1 MTYNYFVMK
10 IFLSFSLAI
19 TLKTA
24 AASLEV
30 SSFSHDQIC
39 MMAKD
44 PPLSAQVT
52 YEINKRKISCNNG
65 IVVNESEISINKA
78 TTKTLRFKRWNKML
92 RGKGPV
98 YSTRSGTNLKID
110 TFGDEKSIT
119 IDRAF

>member
-1 MTYNYFVMK
+1 MK
-10 IFLSFSLAI
+10 IFLSLSLAI

-24 AASLEV
+24 VASLEV
-30 SSFSHDQIC
+30 GSFSHDQIC

-44 PPLSAQVT
+44 PPLSVQVT
-52 YEINKRKISCNNG
+52 YEINIRKISCNDG
-65 IVVNESEISINKA
+65 IVVNQSEISINKNSA
-78 TTKTLRFKRWNKML
+78 RTLKFKKWNKAL

-98 YSTRSGTNLKID
+98 YSTRSGTNIKID

>member
-1 MTYNYFVMK
+1 
-10 IFLSFSLAI
+10 
-19 TLKTA
+19 
-24 AASLEV
+24 
-30 SSFSHDQIC
+30 

-52 YEINKRKISCNNG
+52 YEINKRKISCNDG
-65 IVVNESEISINKA
+65 IVVNESEISINKVSA
-78 TTKTLRFKRWNKML
+78 RALKFKRWNTML

>member
-1 MTYNYFVMK
+1 MTYNTFEMK
-10 IFLSFSLAI
+10 KTLFIFFMIS
-19 TLKTA
+19 LKTSE
-24 AASLEV
+24 ASLEI
-30 SSFSHDQIC
+30 SGFSDAQIC
-39 MMAKD
+39 MIAKD
-44 PPLSAQVT
+44 PPLSVQVT
-52 YEINKRKISCNNG
+52 FEISERKIICNDG
-65 IVVNESEISINKA
+65 IAINDSEVSINKA

>member
-1 MTYNYFVMK
+1 MK
-10 IFLSFSLAI
+10 IFIFLSLTI

-24 AASLEV
+24 IASLEI
-30 SSFSHDQIC
+30 SSFSDNQIC
-39 MMAKD
+39 MIAKD
-44 PPLSAQVT
+44 PPLSVQVT
-52 YEINKRKISCNNG
+52 YEINEREIICADG
-65 IVVNESEISINKA
+65 IAVNESEISINKVSA
-78 TTKTLRFKRWNKML
+78 RALKFKRWNKML

>member
-10 IFLSFSLAI
+10 IFLFLSLAI

-24 AASLEV
+24 VASLEV

-52 YEINKRKISCNNG
+52 YEINEREIICVDG
-65 IVVNESEISINKA
+65 IAVNESEISINKVSA
-78 TTKTLRFKRWNKML
+78 RALKFKRWNKML

>member
-1 MTYNYFVMK
+1 MTYNYFLMK
-10 IFLSFSLAI
+10 MFLALSLAI

-44 PPLSAQVT
+44 PPLSVQVT
-52 YEINKRKISCNNG
+52 YEINKRKISCNDG
-65 IVVNESEISINKA
+65 IVVNQSEISINKNSA
-78 TTKTLRFKRWNKML
+78 RTLKFKKWNKAL

-98 YSTRSGTNLKID
+98 YSTHSGTNIKID

>member
-1 MTYNYFVMK
+1 MTYNYFLMK
-10 IFLSFSLAI
+10 IFLALSLAI

-44 PPLSAQVT
+44 PPLSVQVT
-52 YEINKRKISCNNG
+52 YEINKRKISCNDGIAING
-65 IVVNESEISINKA
+65 SEISIKKA
-78 TTKTLRFKRWNKML
+78 SSIALKFKRWGKTL
-92 RGKGPV
+92 RGKGPI

>member
-1 MTYNYFVMK
+1 MK
-10 IFLSFSLAI
+10 ILLFLSLAI
-19 TLKTA
+19 ALKTA
-24 AASLEV
+24 VASLEI

-39 MMAKD
+39 TMAKD
-44 PPLSAQVT
+44 LPLSVQVT
-52 YEINKRKISCNNG
+52 YEINEREIICADG
-65 IVVNESEISINKA
+65 IAVNESRISINKVSA
-78 TTKTLRFKRWNKML
+78 RALKFKRWNKML